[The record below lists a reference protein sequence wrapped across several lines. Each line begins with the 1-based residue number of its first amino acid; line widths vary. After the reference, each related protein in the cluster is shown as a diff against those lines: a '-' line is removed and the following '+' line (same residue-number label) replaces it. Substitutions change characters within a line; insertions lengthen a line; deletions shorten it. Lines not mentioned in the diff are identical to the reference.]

1 MKEKKWCVLFSLK
14 QLLAI
19 KERQD
24 NEQKAK
30 AKGKKQNEKDN

>member
-1 MKEKKWCVLFSLK
+1 MKDKKWCVLISLK
-14 QLLAI
+14 ELLAI

-30 AKGKKQNEKDN
+30 AKGKKQHGAI

>member
-14 QLLAI
+14 ELLAI

-30 AKGKKQNEKDN
+30 AKGKKQYGTI

>member
-1 MKEKKWCVLFSLK
+1 LRE
-14 QLLAI
+14 LLAI

-30 AKGKKQNEKDN
+30 AKGKKQND